1 MGNFLKEWGE
11 GKNQIEIELEK
22 PLVKERKVHS
32 SEYKE
37 DVEKKAEDILNKMED
52 SYRRL
57 ERVLNIFDR
66 MS

>member
-22 PLVKERKVHS
+22 PLVIVRKVHS

-57 ERVLNIFDR
+57 ERVLKIFDR

>member
-57 ERVLNIFDR
+57 ERVLKIFDR

>member
-22 PLVKERKVHS
+22 HLLKERKVHS